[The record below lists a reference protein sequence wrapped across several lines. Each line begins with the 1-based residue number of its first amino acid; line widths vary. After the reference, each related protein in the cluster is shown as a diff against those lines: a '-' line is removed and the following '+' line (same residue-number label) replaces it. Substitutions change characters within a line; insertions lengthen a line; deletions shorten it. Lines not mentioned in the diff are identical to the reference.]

1 MKLAVA
7 SLVLALV
14 QGTAAATSSGEQ
26 AAGQCLTAA
35 AAYAN
40 ATQYANGDDCEK
52 VDWTDQAS
60 YYSDVSNVEYNIES
74 NLGALADA
82 LGIDFDYDAN
92 DQEGQED
99 QEGEQVQYLSTQ
111 GYAVPNDEELAKALG
126 LEDREAFEKFY
137 QVLWDLAQAGG
148 QCANSNVNN
157 DAYDQDAD
165 NAEDANDADD
175 ADDAEDADDEDMDED
190 ANDEDANDEDDKDDQ
205 DDADD
210 GEDGDDGD
218 DGDDK
223 DDKGDRRRRL
233 GVARRR
239 LQEDEE
245 DEAQE
250 DQQQQDDLVTS
261 IVRNCGDVFYAYGVD
276 LSNMDLGDDN
286 QDNADN
292 DQLSEALYDLSL
304 HINLEIALQNVDVE
318 NANEDG
324 AADDNVKNVL
334 QYLGLDYDDI
344 DDDDLRDLEVRLAVK
359 SGALYNYLY
368 ENAAYGTFIE
378 DWGEFLENF
387 FAYIGIEGDYNLDNI
402 DSYLAADIYNAEF
415 DVEELG
421 CQAAMIAQ
429 FGEDEAIDRGYVA
442 GEKSAFQTFLDACAE
457 NLSTGAIVGIAVAV
471 LAVVMFLACLTYKC
485 GKSQGSAD
493 KKKPLIEDIYHSHSD
508 TSSEA

>member
-14 QGTAAATSSGEQ
+14 QGAAAATTSGEQ
-26 AAGQCLTAA
+26 AAGQCLAAA

-99 QEGEQVQYLSTQ
+99 QDGEQVQYSTQ

-165 NAEDANDADD
+165 NSEDADD
-175 ADDAEDADDEDMDED
+175 ADDAEDADDEDAEDADDEDMDED

-245 DEAQE
+245 DEAQD

-292 DQLSEALYDLSL
+292 D
-304 HINLEIALQNVDVE
+304 
-318 NANEDG
+318 
-324 AADDNVKNVL
+324 
-334 QYLGLDYDDI
+334 
-344 DDDDLRDLEVRLAVK
+344 
-359 SGALYNYLY
+359 
-368 ENAAYGTFIE
+368 
-378 DWGEFLENF
+378 
-387 FAYIGIEGDYNLDNI
+387 
-402 DSYLAADIYNAEF
+402 
-415 DVEELG
+415 
-421 CQAAMIAQ
+421 
-429 FGEDEAIDRGYVA
+429 
-442 GEKSAFQTFLDACAE
+442 
-457 NLSTGAIVGIAVAV
+457 
-471 LAVVMFLACLTYKC
+471 
-485 GKSQGSAD
+485 
-493 KKKPLIEDIYHSHSD
+493 
-508 TSSEA
+508 